1 MKREIDNEARNK
13 RLDELSMKSFEL
25 DDICHEIWF
34 TLMAYKRLRFNELHR
49 ALKVFGTDIS
59 KPTLNEHLKH
69 LIKQKLVRR
78 KREEAQKVSYGLTDE
93 IKSLMKTPKEDMQRW
108 LEIFKNA
115 EKMGS
120 KRFDAEEYY
129 RRLTD
134 TQLDRSIDNAL
145 NDVLASN
152 LFELKN
158 LINFDLKINKKRSDA
173 NYWKFVANP
182 IRRLQERIIAEN
194 CRKSE
199 RYKKRLFE
207 KMEILLKEL
216 RGDEEL

>member
-1 MKREIDNEARNK
+1 MRNYLLVYLTLELKGLKREIDNEARNK

-115 EKMGS
+115 EKWDPSDLM
-120 KRFDAEEYY
+120 
-129 RRLTD
+129 
-134 TQLDRSIDNAL
+134 
-145 NDVLASN
+145 
-152 LFELKN
+152 LKN
-158 LINFDLKINKKRSDA
+158 
-173 NYWKFVANP
+173 
-182 IRRLQERIIAEN
+182 IIE
-194 CRKSE
+194 
-199 RYKKRLFE
+199 
-207 KMEILLKEL
+207 
-216 RGDEEL
+216 G